1 MSVLVKP
8 PVPPKTT
15 WKPGYTTHLS
25 PTSRSVQGEFYRADC
40 KVRVVRTLC
49 KYTAQRADELSF
61 DEGDLLYVYDRDTDP
76 NWWRAKCGDQ
86 KGLIPVTYVE
96 EQTQEIDLPLHDAAR
111 RGNIS
116 FLREYLKEGISGTGL
131 DAAGNTPLYWAA
143 RTGHLECA
151 KELLTLPNPVVNAQ
165 NKMGDTPLHV
175 AANHGH
181 LEMINL
187 LLEHDA
193 DTTLKNNDGATAEE
207 LASDASIR
215 STLQLHGQ
223 YEIPHG
229 YDDDDY
235 KDSDSD

>member
-15 WKPGYTTHLS
+15 WKPG
-25 PTSRSVQGEFYRADC
+25 
-40 KVRVVRTLC
+40 K
-49 KYTAQRADELSF
+49 ADELSF

-86 KGLIPVTYVE
+86 KRLIPVTYVE

-151 KELLTLPNPVVNAQ
+151 KELLTLPNPVVNARELRAEL
-165 NKMGDTPLHV
+165 KKESLK
-175 AANHGH
+175 
-181 LEMINL
+181 LEEHTNSKGRWWDWFIMIAYVLGVFFSMVLCINM
-187 LLEHDA
+187 
-193 DTTLKNNDGATAEE
+193 TIQEE
-207 LASDASIR
+207 LESLRALLSDVSPP
-215 STLQLHGQ
+215 T
-223 YEIPHG
+223 
-229 YDDDDY
+229 
-235 KDSDSD
+235 